1 MACISW
7 RYFILLLFS
16 VELTYCYL
24 TEAQIK
30 ATQKLIRRTCKTKAK
45 ITNEEELDRLPKGNW
60 DDVSHTSRCYLHCCL
75 SMLKVINSD
84 GFIDLEA
91 GMRQSAILPP
101 ERRASSEIAID
112 TCKDKGEGLTD
123 KCDIAYEIAKC
134 LYDFEPKFY
143 LIP

>member
-60 DDVSHTSRCYLHCCL
+60 DD
-75 SMLKVINSD
+75 INSD

-112 TCKDKGEGLTD
+112 TCKNKGEGLTG